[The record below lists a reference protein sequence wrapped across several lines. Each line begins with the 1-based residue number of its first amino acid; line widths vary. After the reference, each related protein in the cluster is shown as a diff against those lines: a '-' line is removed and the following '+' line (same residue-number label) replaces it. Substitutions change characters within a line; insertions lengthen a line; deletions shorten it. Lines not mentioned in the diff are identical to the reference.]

1 MHGNY
6 INGEWIAARGGR
18 TIPNRNPAHI
28 DMILGEFPD
37 STAADVAD
45 AVAAATTALP
55 AWRALPMPHRGAI
68 LHRAAE
74 LLSQHASAV
83 AGVITREQGKTLR
96 EAHCEVAWSAGIL
109 RYYAGEALQPHG
121 EVYPPSTPG
130 LLLYTRR
137 EPIGAV
143 GIITPWNYPL
153 SIPAW
158 KIAPALVYG
167 NTVVLKPAELTPHSA
182 AFLVS
187 LLAEAGLP
195 PGVLNLVQGRGLVVG
210 EALVGHQQLAGV
222 SFTGSNAIG
231 RMIERRLVER
241 NARVQLDLGG
251 KHPLIV
257 LRDAD
262 LDKAVRWTVS
272 GAMRMAGQKCTAT
285 SRVIVEDPVLE
296 EFTDR
301 LVEQVRQLR
310 VGDGLDPA
318 TYVGPL
324 ISETQLSK
332 VLDYVHLGISEG
344 AEMLTGGDA
353 LEDGGYEEGY
363 FVAPTVFGNVQPG
376 IRIMQDEIFG
386 PIVSVVGA
394 HDMAHAVDIANN
406 IPFGLTA
413 SLVTRDLS
421 AALRS
426 IDTLA
431 AGVVHINRESTA
443 TELYAP
449 FGGLIASAS
458 HSRELGKAAWSFFTE
473 TKTVYLQGLNDG

>member
-6 INGEWIAARGGR
+6 IDGEWIAARGGR
-18 TIPNRNPAHI
+18 TTPNRNPAHI

-45 AVAAATTALP
+45 AVAAATNALP
-55 AWRALPMPHRGAI
+55 AWRALPMQQRGAI

-74 LLSQHASAV
+74 LLSQHASTV
-83 AGVITREQGKTLR
+83 AEAITREQGKTLR
-96 EAHCEVAWSAGIL
+96 EAHGEVAWSAGIL

-121 EVYPPSTPG
+121 DVYPPPTSG
-130 LLLYTRR
+130 MLLYTRR

-143 GIITPWNYPL
+143 GVITPWNYPL
-153 SIPAW
+153 SIPTW

-182 AFLVS
+182 ALLVS
-187 LLAEAGLP
+187 LLDRAGLP

-210 EALVGHQQLAGV
+210 EAIVGHQQLAGI
-222 SFTGSNAIG
+222 SFTGSNQIG

-241 NARVQLDLGG
+241 NAKVQLEQGG
-251 KHPLIV
+251 KNSLIV

-262 LDKAVRWTVS
+262 LDKAVRWAVS

-285 SRVIVEDPVLE
+285 SRVIVEESVQE
-296 EFTDR
+296 EFTQR

-324 ISETQLSK
+324 ISETQQSM
-332 VLDYVHLGISEG
+332 VLDYMHVGISEG
-344 AEMLTGGDA
+344 AEVLTGGDA

-363 FVAPTVFGNVQPG
+363 FVAPTVFGSVRPG
-376 IRIMQDEIFG
+376 MRIMQEEIFG
-386 PIVSVVGA
+386 PIVGVVGA
-394 HDMAHAVDIANN
+394 RDMTHAIEIANDV
-406 IPFGLTA
+406 PFALTA

-421 AALRS
+421 TALRY
-426 IDTLA
+426 IDTIA
-431 AGVVHINRESTA
+431 AGVVHVNREPTA
-443 TELYAP
+443 LDFYAP
-449 FGGLIASAS
+449 FGGTKLSSS
-458 HSRELGKAAWSFFTE
+458 HSREPGKAARDFFTE
-473 TKTVYLQGLNDG
+473 TKTVYLQGLNEA